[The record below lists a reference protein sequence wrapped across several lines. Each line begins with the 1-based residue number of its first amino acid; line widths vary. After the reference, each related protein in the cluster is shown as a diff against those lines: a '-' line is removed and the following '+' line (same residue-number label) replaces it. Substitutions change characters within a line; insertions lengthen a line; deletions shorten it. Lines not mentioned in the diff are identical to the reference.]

1 MTKSSEK
8 EFLDKLMKRIAQIR
22 KDKSITQEQL
32 AADTGLDRV
41 AIANIETGK
50 RRPTVTTI
58 YRLANGL
65 GVKIEDLFSGL

>member
-1 MTKSSEK
+1 MTKSSER
-8 EFLDKLMKRIAQIR
+8 EFLDNLMKRIAQIR

-58 YRLANGL
+58 YRLAKGL
-65 GVKIEDLFSGL
+65 GVKIEDLFTGL